1 MTCYFV
7 VNNDLGVVV
16 NAIQYDG
23 ESLYEEEG
31 CTLIAQSDVPDGVWI
46 GWVCTDGVW
55 TDPDSPVFEAESGQS
70 GPISDV

>member
-46 GWVCTDGVW
+46 GWRFVDGVW
-55 TDPDSPVFEAESGQS
+55 SDNEQSSPDPAWAVASSPPVE
-70 GPISDV
+70 